1 MSNDL
6 TSQADLRVHYLP
18 ASDGALGKQLDHID
32 PHCASLIALSP
43 LVCIGTAAK
52 EGLPDVSPRGGEPG
66 FVKVADPK
74 TLLIPDWPGNNRLDS
89 LSNIV
94 ETGGIGLLFF
104 IPGVN
109 DMLRVNGVAHLS
121 VAPELREQ
129 FVFRGKNPRSVMRI
143 DVQEAYLHCTKA
155 LVRAALWNADKHI
168 DRKSLPST
176 GEMYRDQMKLDGV
189 PPAAIDDA
197 LQKNEKSDLY

>member
-1 MSNDL
+1 MSYDL
-6 TSQADLRVHYLP
+6 SSQADLRKHYLP

-43 LVCIGTAAK
+43 LVCIGTAAQ

-89 LSNIV
+89 LSNIA

-109 DMLRVNGVAHLS
+109 DMLRVNGVAS
-121 VAPELREQ
+121 VSVDPALCQQ
-129 FVFRGKNPRSVMRI
+129 FEFRGKHPRSVMKIEVR
-143 DVQEAYLHCTKA
+143 EAYLHCTKA
-155 LVRAALWNADKHI
+155 LVRADLWNADKHI

-189 PPAAIDDA
+189 PAAAIDGA
-197 LQKNEKSDLY
+197 LQANEKNDLY

>member
-1 MSNDL
+1 M
-6 TSQADLRVHYLP
+6 
-18 ASDGALGKQLDHID
+18 
-32 PHCASLIALSP
+32 
-43 LVCIGTAAK
+43 
-52 EGLPDVSPRGGEPG
+52 
-66 FVKVADPK
+66 KVADPK

-155 LVRAALWNADKHI
+155 LVRADLWNADKHI
-168 DRKSLPST
+168 NRKSLPST